1 MSGLFEGMGATLT
14 ALFGAPARYL
24 PQGGPA
30 RDVPS
35 IFREE
40 QVEAEDPEGRIVLVM
55 APTWR
60 VRRDLVPELARRD
73 RIRLADGRIYEVD
86 EIWPSA
92 APAADALTRCTLRK
106 VAP

>member
-1 MSGLFEGMGATLT
+1 M
-14 ALFGAPARYL
+14 
-24 PQGGPA
+24 
-30 RDVPS
+30 PS

-40 QVEAEDPEGRIVLVM
+40 QVEAEDPEGRIVLVR

-86 EIWPSA
+86 EIWPPA
-92 APAADALTRCTLRK
+92 TPAADALTRCTLRK